1 MISLSYSIIFDL
13 YSSDGW
19 MISFTLNPRNMKRYA
34 DLYSTPQET
43 LFGPSPVDVRA
54 VFDRDRPFAAR
65 LRITRYFYSR
75 FRRKTVIQE
84 PVDFARSTPSFD
96 PHANSVELLASHCQN
111 RHSHQRGVV
120 CLE

>member
-1 MISLSYSIIFDL
+1 MVSLSYSIIFDL

-19 MISFTLNPRNMKRYA
+19 MISFTLTPRNMKRYA

-75 FRRKTVIQE
+75 FKITSISLSKPSQPSTRR
-84 PVDFARSTPSFD
+84 
-96 PHANSVELLASHCQN
+96 SVSRVTSAS
-111 RHSHQRGVV
+111 VKP
-120 CLE
+120 